1 MLPRD
6 APHRELF
13 KSGLKIDFRAQEK
26 KLHQNGSILPL
37 GHLRVNPYRAELF
50 GLQEKCCKIKTTHRY
65 EDLRPDSES
74 SRRELF
80 KSVEFCPF

>member
-26 KLHQNGSILPL
+26 KLKQNGTIVPY
-37 GHLRVNPYRAELF
+37 GPVRVKAPA
-50 GLQEKCCKIKTTHRY
+50 
-65 EDLRPDSES
+65 PP
-74 SRRELF
+74 SRIQIGGGFFDVAR
-80 KSVEFCPF
+80 

>member
-26 KLHQNGSILPL
+26 KLEQNASYDAY
-37 GHLRVNPYRAELF
+37 GHLRVKQRNT
-50 GLQEKCCKIKTTHRY
+50 KVNIT
-65 EDLRPDSES
+65 
-74 SRRELF
+74 SRKKLF
-80 KSVEFCPF
+80 KNTQ

>member
-26 KLHQNGSILPL
+26 KLEQNEPYGSYR
-37 GHLRVNPYRAELF
+37 HL
-50 GLQEKCCKIKTTHRY
+50 IKG
-65 EDLRPDSES
+65 
-74 SRRELF
+74 
-80 KSVEFCPF
+80 

>member
-26 KLHQNGSILPL
+26 KLEQNGTIVPYD
-37 GHLRVNPYRAELF
+37 HLRVNKPVISVNPYLPIRAIWLK
-50 GLQEKCCKIKTTHRY
+50 L
-65 EDLRPDSES
+65 L
-74 SRRELF
+74 
-80 KSVEFCPF
+80 